1 MRALRHPCS
10 SPAALLRRQAAG
22 GDRRACERLLAY
34 WDSKLDEFGDRV
46 TIAALDL
53 GIITRPYRSSL
64 FLIAV
69 DPIVERSSLV
79 LYGEKFADSLQLPEK
94 PRTDLSLARQLPH
107 RYAQMFLH
115 GCAQAQEEREPV
127 RLEGEI
133 DSPGG
138 NIERYR
144 VAFIPV
150 GVRPNALTC
159 FAFGAF
165 GSRLVDPPALARRG
179 AR

>member
-1 MRALRHPCS
+1 MCALLRPAS
-10 SPAALLRRQAAG
+10 SHAALLRRQAAS
-22 GDRRACERLLAY
+22 GDRRVCDRLLAY
-34 WDSKLDEFGDRV
+34 WDSKLDEFGGRV

-64 FLIAV
+64 FLISV

-79 LYGEKFADSLQLPEK
+79 LYGEKFANLLQLPEK
-94 PRTDLSLARQLPH
+94 PRTDLSLVRQLPH
-107 RYAQMFLH
+107 RYAEMFMH
-115 GCAQAQEEREPV
+115 GCALAQEEREPV

-133 DSPGG
+133 ASPGG
-138 NIERYR
+138 KVERYR

-165 GSRLVDPPALARRG
+165 GNRLVDPPAPARRAAG
-179 AR
+179 